1 MEKCCKCGNKFVMP
15 KGRKV
20 CYLCEECRMI
30 AIHSDD
36 RYSETET
43 IDLGNNSFWTFYL
56 NVDVDGDNE

>member
-1 MEKCCKCGNKFVMP
+1 MP